1 MRERERARERERER
15 DSQTDRQTEREGVH
29 VCMILEGSDVNTTD
43 TDVAKGAVI
52 KPAPKGPG
60 ESNFHYF
67 NVSLQVYILPAL

>member
-1 MRERERARERERER
+1 MRERDRER
-15 DSQTDRQTEREGVH
+15 DRETDREREGVH
-29 VCMILEGSDVNTTD
+29 ICMILEGSDVNTTD

-67 NVSLQVYILPAL
+67 NVSL